1 MEKLINE
8 TIGILSRRFSS
19 RIEEILSNC
28 QSPIESLMLIYLVK
42 ELLLRNDSDLEFE
55 MDYDIY
61 FTDES
66 SFGKTMTKIIEKKFN
81 FPHCGPVI
89 PDNYRYKAFKIA
101 PHLVFDYGKL
111 LDNGEISYKYNQE
124 YEENIIVEPQFF
136 FTEDGSN
143 FYFLDIAVYKQIFLK
158 KDKKFLLVNKIAI
171 ECDGHDFH
179 SSKEQIMKDNQRT
192 RILTKNGWSVIRY
205 SGSEIYQDSKN
216 ELKGILDEIIQIFK
230 KNGV

>member
-28 QSPIESLMLIYLVK
+28 QSPIESLLLIYLVK

-66 SFGKTMTKIIEKKFN
+66 SFGKTITKIIEKKFN
-81 FPHCGPVI
+81 FPHTGPVN
-89 PDNYRYKAFKIA
+89 PNEYRYKAFKIA
-101 PHLVFDYGKL
+101 PHIVEYGKF

-143 FYFLDIAVYKQIFLK
+143 FYFLDIAVYKQVFLK
-158 KDKKFLLVNKIAI
+158 KDKK
-171 ECDGHDFH
+171 
-179 SSKEQIMKDNQRT
+179 
-192 RILTKNGWSVIRY
+192 IRFFVT
-205 SGSEIYQDSKN
+205 SCG
-216 ELKGILDEIIQIFK
+216 
-230 KNGV
+230 